1 MLKRT
6 ATYMP
11 WLVCLSAA
19 LFFFFIFIQM
29 NLFNAIAPA
38 LMQDFQVSAAVIGHL
53 SAQYFYANILCAVP
67 AGLLLDRYS
76 TRRLLIVAMAVTI
89 GCTYGF
95 ALSHAVWQAG
105 LFRFVTGMMGSFC
118 LLSCV
123 RLAAR
128 WFKPERMALVIGIV
142 VALAMLGGTVAQTPM
157 TLLTDTVG
165 WRAALMWDATSGL
178 VLLGWIIWAV
188 RDFPPRMAQT
198 VLAEQAAVHE
208 AGLWR
213 SLQGMAKNRQ
223 NWLGGLYTSLL
234 NLPIF
239 LLGAMWGSLYLVQIH
254 HLTREEASWV
264 TSMIFVGTIIGSSCV
279 GWISDTLR
287 RRRLPMLVGAVV
299 SLVVILAIIY
309 TPHLS
314 LGMLLTGFLLLGI
327 FTSTQI
333 ISYPLIAESNP
344 AANVGSAEGLASI
357 LILTGGFTQPLFA
370 WLMGLHWNH
379 QIVLGV
385 PVYTFS
391 NYELGLLIMPIA
403 FVLGLVCALCVRE
416 TYCRAYQSAPHA

>member
-1 MLKRT
+1 MKFLQCRPFWLDSQLRPGSRAIDSLYLCQFLKQSERACMSTSTCISEFDTEVVMLKRT

-213 SLQGMAKNRQ
+213 SLQGIAKNRQ

-239 LLGAMWGSLYLVQIH
+239 LLGAMWGRMYLEQVDGFSAAN
-254 HLTREEASWV
+254 ASFIC
-264 TSMIFVGTIIGSSCV
+264 SMLFLGSIIGAPLM
-279 GWISDTLR
+279 GLISDTLG
-287 RRRLPMLVGAVV
+287 RRRLPMLISAVL
-299 SLVVILAIIY
+299 SLVVVLIIIY
-309 TPHLS
+309 GESLS
-314 LGMLLTGFLLLGI
+314 FAQLSILFFLLGLI
-327 FTSTQI
+327 TCSQV
-333 ISYPLIAESNP
+333 ISYP
-344 AANVGSAEGLASI
+344 
-357 LILTGGFTQPLFA
+357 
-370 WLMGLHWNH
+370 
-379 QIVLGV
+379 
-385 PVYTFS
+385 
-391 NYELGLLIMPIA
+391 
-403 FVLGLVCALCVRE
+403 
-416 TYCRAYQSAPHA
+416 